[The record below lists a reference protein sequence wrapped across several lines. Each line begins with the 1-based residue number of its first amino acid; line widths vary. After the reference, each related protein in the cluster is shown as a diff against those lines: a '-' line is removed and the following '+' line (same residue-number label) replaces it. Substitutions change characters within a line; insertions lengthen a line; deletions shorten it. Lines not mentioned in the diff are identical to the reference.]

1 MAVGISLRHREPLYS
16 PLRCLNVVLGI
27 SPVVVGECLT
37 RLTGI
42 LVAMS
47 FRLALDCGCA
57 YNLACPTGKGR
68 LAQWLE
74 RLVHT
79 EEVGGSTPPSPTMLF
94 GNVRVQ
100 PSIYKISLAPA
111 PRWRNGRRAA
121 FRAQCPYGCVGS
133 NPSLG
138 TKKLTALSRLP

>member
-1 MAVGISLRHREPLYS
+1 MVAIASCDTWKPATGRRLIKETWPSHLARE
-16 PLRCLNVVLGI
+16 
-27 SPVVVGECLT
+27 
-37 RLTGI
+37 
-42 LVAMS
+42 
-47 FRLALDCGCA
+47 CGCA
-57 YNLACPTGKGR
+57 YNLACPNGKGR

-79 EEVGGSTPPSPTMLF
+79 EEVGGSTPPSPTMLC
-94 GNVRVQ
+94 GTPRVQ
-100 PSIYKISLAPA
+100 VFSLASLM

-138 TKKLTALSRLP
+138 TKQANSTQ